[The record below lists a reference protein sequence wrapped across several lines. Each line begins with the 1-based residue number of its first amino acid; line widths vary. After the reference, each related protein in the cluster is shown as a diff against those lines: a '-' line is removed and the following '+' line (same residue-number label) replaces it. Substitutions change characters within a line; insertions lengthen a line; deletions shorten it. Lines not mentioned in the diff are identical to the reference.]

1 MSHTSGIILIIVEFI
16 CGVCVCLIPIGFF
29 IYFNLTV
36 WQTTD
41 PMLPTIE
48 RLNQTFR
55 ETFWENIFT
64 LVLMIAVRK
73 FMSSAIKYSR
83 ETESD

>member
-1 MSHTSGIILIIVEFI
+1 M
-16 CGVCVCLIPIGFF
+16 IPIGFF

-36 WQTTD
+36 WRTTD
-41 PMLPTIE
+41 TTLPTIE

-55 ETFWENIFT
+55 ETFWENIFV
-64 LVLMIAVRK
+64 LVLMIAVRN

-83 ETESD
+83 ETESE

>member
-1 MSHTSGIILIIVEFI
+1 MLIIVEFI

-36 WQTTD
+36 WQTTEAT
-41 PMLPTIE
+41 LPTIE

-73 FMSSAIKYSR
+73 FISSAIKYSR
-83 ETESD
+83 EIESE